1 MKNKRIIIVLL
12 ATAILQS
19 CTVYLSS
26 SATLEG
32 TVDKGKVKVIT
43 NYGSTF
49 EFNKIVFIMGL
60 KIKTS
65 DAKDIYLSG
74 VKESVKFFRERNY
87 NL

>member
-1 MKNKRIIIVLL
+1 
-12 ATAILQS
+12 
-19 CTVYLSS
+19 
-26 SATLEG
+26 
-32 TVDKGKVKVIT
+32 
-43 NYGSTF
+43 
-49 EFNKIVFIMGL
+49 MGL